1 MDIFHTLENI
11 CSSQSK
17 YILTTTFLERKDN
30 HDISTGQ
37 WRVLNLESAPFMLLR
52 PLRIIGEGCTEG
64 NGAYIDKALG
74 MWRIA
79 DIRGR
84 LALIRNPYFNTKVI
98 H

>member
-1 MDIFHTLENI
+1 
-11 CSSQSK
+11 
-17 YILTTTFLERKDN
+17 
-30 HDISTGQ
+30 
-37 WRVLNLESAPFMLLR
+37 MLLR